1 MGKEQLT
8 KLTLKDLI
16 IKKEQIEANK
26 KKTADLHIPSLDAV
40 ITIQKPSIDI
50 VTDALAI
57 ENGMESN
64 KYLIYNCIIEPNLND
79 KELRDAYGCIE
90 PTEILNKIFDDG
102 EIGSIAEECLKLA
115 GYKNSVSVVEKIK
128 N

>member
-16 IKKEQIEANK
+16 VKKEQIEANK
-26 KKTADLHIPSLDAV
+26 KKTADLHILSLDAV
-40 ITIQKPSIDI
+40 ITIESPHIDI

-64 KYLIYNCIIEPNLND
+64 KYLLYNCIVEPNLKD
-79 KELRDAYGCIE
+79 KELQKEYGCVE
-90 PTEILNKIFDDG
+90 PTDILNKIFDDG